1 MENSTNIFINGSI
14 WLRADFH
21 LHTIQDKEF
30 ERIEN
35 PNEFIK
41 EYISRLKTEQIAI
54 AVITNHNKF
63 DKEEFSNLYRKAEK
77 ENI

>member
-1 MENSTNIFINGSI
+1 MENGTNIFINGSI

-41 EYISRLKTEQIAI
+41 EYVSRLRTE
-54 AVITNHNKF
+54 
-63 DKEEFSNLYRKAEK
+63 
-77 ENI
+77 